1 MLIVHQKCH
10 SFIVKHCSLFFF
22 FLFSISGITS
32 FYDSQGKVKN
42 YYKIKLSILN
52 ILIEIGMTQSLPKI
66 FLPGPPEVLTVLLDG
81 CIVGYIPST
90 EVEKVVAHI
99 RELKVSSAAVVCL
112 CQNFFC
118 SLVICWFLDA
128 ELNIM
133 PCDADSR

>member
-1 MLIVHQKCH
+1 M
-10 SFIVKHCSLFFF
+10 
-22 FLFSISGITS
+22 
-32 FYDSQGKVKN
+32 
-42 YYKIKLSILN
+42 SILN

-112 CQNFFC
+112 CENFFC

-128 ELNIM
+128 DLNIM